1 MSLNS
6 INFNQI
12 QPDQAVA
19 ICSPEHAAQ
28 LAEYDQYQVIVAG
41 RIGLLLTKEWLPLES
56 HSGPFILT
64 VVFHHVEEQPPAPEH
79 IQAIIDG
86 LKFQVRGQAR

>member
-6 INFNQI
+6 ANFNQI

-28 LAEYDQYQVIVAG
+28 LTEYDGYQVMVAG
-41 RIGLLLTKEWLPLES
+41 HIGLLLTKEWLPLES
-56 HSGPFILT
+56 HSGPYILT
-64 VVFHHVEEQPPAPEH
+64 VVFHRRTEVSDPRAGTLINFAPAAETAAGP
-79 IQAIIDG
+79 
-86 LKFQVRGQAR
+86 